1 MTSSLVCLQFEESEN
16 EGQPGLQLSDEDFQ
30 DTSVRSSKQAR
41 LLKNRNVGKGW
52 RKPAGRLFL
61 DEEAEL
67 SEGAEGVSSD
77 EDSEEE
83 HDSSLEG
90 FVVGHSQLS
99 QGLND
104 SDMHGVYLKSVRS
117 PVVYNK
123 YKMVY
128 KQNLDDMAVF
138 SQIPEQDETYM
149 DDSFVVHEGEEEEE
163 EGGSGLSDEEE
174 VGGVELLQ
182 EDSYVGGR
190 KQYRTRRHVRLKH
203 AGVLEPANQ
212 PAPPPPKGKKKASR
226 IIVQE
231 DSSEEEEEKRDAD
244 PLPELPPRTDQL
256 DTNFKTP
263 RPVSSS
269 TLRTVRKSGQGKTLE
284 ERCQLRLSLE
294 ASSSEALDFQPPSR
308 EARSAST
315 WKEPQSK
322 PPLQKT
328 ESSFLSPDPSRTA
341 RSSVSPAPCVLV
353 DSREIASGPE
363 VISCLRVKHGLRAEV
378 CSLGGCDFIV
388 SNRMA
393 VERRTQSEISHSQN
407 RGKLVERVQSLRAA
421 FERVCLIVEK
431 DRTKGETSRIIQR
444 TRYYDSTLSA
454 LLGAGT
460 RILFSSG
467 QEETAGLLAELTRVE
482 QRKNAAITVPLQ
494 VTGHRQQALQFYLT
508 IPGVSYVSALNM
520 CHRFRSVWHT
530 VNSSVEGLACGA
542 CVDPQRAEEI
552 FRYLHYTFDAQL
564 LPDRLPPGSS
574 KRSL

>member
-1 MTSSLVCLQFEESEN
+1 
-16 EGQPGLQLSDEDFQ
+16 
-30 DTSVRSSKQAR
+30 
-41 LLKNRNVGKGW
+41 
-52 RKPAGRLFL
+52 AGRLFL

-83 HDSSLEG
+83 HDNSLEG

-117 PVVYNK
+117 PIVYNK

-149 DDSFVVHEGEEEEE
+149 DDSFVVHEGEDEEEG
-163 EGGSGLSDEEE
+163 GGSGLSDEDE

-190 KQYRTRRHVRLKH
+190 KQYRTRRHERLKQ
-203 AGVLEPANQ
+203 ARVLEPADQ
-212 PAPPPPKGKKKASR
+212 PAPHPPKGKKKASR

-231 DSSEEEEEKRDAD
+231 DSSEEEEKRKMN
-244 PLPELPPRTDQL
+244 PLPEPPPRTDRL

-269 TLRTVRKSGQGKTLE
+269 SLRTVRKSGQGKTLE
-284 ERCQLRLSLE
+284 ERCQLRLRLE
-294 ASSSEALDFQPPSR
+294 ASLSEALDFQPPSG
-308 EARSAST
+308 EG
-315 WKEPQSK
+315 P
-322 PPLQKT
+322 
-328 ESSFLSPDPSRTA
+328 
-341 RSSVSPAPCVLV
+341 PCVLV

-393 VERRTQSEISHSQN
+393 VERRAQSEISHSQN

-467 QEETAGLLAELTRVE
+467 QEETAGLLAELAHVE
-482 QRKNAAITVPLQ
+482 QRKNAAITAPLQ
-494 VTGHRQQALQFYLT
+494 VKGHQQQALQFYLT

-520 CHRFRSVWHT
+520 CHRFRSVWHM
-530 VNSSVEGLACGA
+530 VN
-542 CVDPQRAEEI
+542 
-552 FRYLHYTFDAQL
+552 RYA
-564 LPDRLPPGSS
+564 R
-574 KRSL
+574 